1 MKVFVPAI
9 PPDSS
14 VVVPRRF
21 FEVHERVTVFDP
33 PMRFRRVYKG
43 SYCRG
48 QISLWGGE
56 SNGRDYLS

>member
-21 FEVHERVTVFDP
+21 FELRERVTVFDP
-33 PMRFRRVYKG
+33 PISFRRVHKG
-43 SYCRG
+43 SSCPG
-48 QISLWGGE
+48 QISLWGGGTDAR
-56 SNGRDYLS
+56 NDLS

>member
-21 FEVHERVTVFDP
+21 FELCERVTVFDP
-33 PMRFRRVYKG
+33 PMTFRRVHKG
-43 SYCRG
+43 SFCPG
-48 QISLWGGE
+48 QLSFWECGIDGC
-56 SNGRDYLS
+56 NYLS